1 MKCSRQLLLFP
12 SFPLSSQAARGRL
25 VAMREHELFDNLPGP
40 PAGKPL
46 PHVLSRKEALA
57 KFRVFAEAYRILGS
71 ALLTETPI
79 NPDKRA
85 ELLSIMAIVKGMDGP

>member
-1 MKCSRQLLLFP
+1 
-12 SFPLSSQAARGRL
+12 
-25 VAMREHELFDNLPGP
+25 
-40 PAGKPL
+40 
-46 PHVLSRKEALA
+46 
-57 KFRVFAEAYRILGS
+57 VFAEAYRILGS